1 MLPAISTATAN
12 GGSKAVLLTMNDVV
26 TGAPDNSDFA
36 VTVGGNANAVT
47 GYTIGTATV
56 GGETVST
63 ITLTLTSVIA
73 NGSTVAVGYTKSST
87 AEKQLTDA
95 AGNAVASLGSSTKS
109 VDLTDDAVG
118 PTVLSVTSSSDND
131 TYKIGDTVNV
141 QVVFSEVVNVNT
153 SGGTPKLTLETGTS
167 DRAVN
172 YTSGTGTDTLLFAYT
187 VQQGDTSDDLNYAST
202 TALALNGGTIKD
214 LAANSA
220 TTGTTV
226 TMPAL
231 DAAASLAS
239 NKNIVIDG
247 KIPTIDSIAAAGGSK
262 DVVLS
267 MSENITGD
275 PATTDFSVLVNGNSK
290 SVGSISDTSAATNS
304 ITLTLA
310 SVVPNDAVV
319 TVDYAQNSTASKK
332 LVDAAGNYVA
342 TVGDPIA
349 ATVTDDT
356 VSPTVVDIRGTNGTY
371 NAGDNVDLVLEFS
384 EAVSVQGTPKLL
396 LATGDVNRSAEYL
409 STSADGTEVTFR
421 YTVQT
426 GDRSTDLNYH
436 SDSALNFGTDGMIK
450 DLALNT
456 ANLSLAALTSAS
468 NSLADDF
475 AIVIA

>member
-1 MLPAISTATAN
+1 
-12 GGSKAVLLTMNDVV
+12 
-26 TGAPDNSDFA
+26 
-36 VTVGGNANAVT
+36 
-47 GYTIGTATV
+47 
-56 GGETVST
+56 
-63 ITLTLTSVIA
+63 
-73 NGSTVAVGYTKSST
+73 
-87 AEKQLTDA
+87 
-95 AGNAVASLGSSTKS
+95 
-109 VDLTDDAVG
+109 
-118 PTVLSVTSSSDND
+118 
-131 TYKIGDTVNV
+131 
-141 QVVFSEVVNVNT
+141 
-153 SGGTPKLTLETGTS
+153 
-167 DRAVN
+167 
-172 YTSGTGTDTLLFAYT
+172 
-187 VQQGDTSDDLNYAST
+187 
-202 TALALNGGTIKD
+202 
-214 LAANSA
+214 
-220 TTGTTV
+220 
-226 TMPAL
+226 
-231 DAAASLAS
+231 
-239 NKNIVIDG
+239 
-247 KIPTIDSIAAAGGSK
+247 
-262 DVVLS
+262 

-319 TVDYAQNSTASKK
+319 TIDYAQNSTVSKK

-356 VSPTVVDIRGTNGTY
+356 VSPTVVDIRGTNDTY
-371 NAGDNVDLVLEFS
+371 NAGENVDLVLQFS

-409 STSADGTEVTFR
+409 STSTDGTEVTFR

-436 SDSALNFGTDGMIK
+436 SDSALTFGTDGMIK